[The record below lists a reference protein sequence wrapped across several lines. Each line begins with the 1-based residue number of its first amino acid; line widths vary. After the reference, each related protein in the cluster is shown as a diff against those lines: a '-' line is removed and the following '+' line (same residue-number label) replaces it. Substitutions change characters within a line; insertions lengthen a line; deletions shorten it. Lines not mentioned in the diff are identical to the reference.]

1 MRTVRHSLIS
11 ALALT
16 VVLLPALAAPA
27 DATAPNA
34 PTQRAIVDH
43 VADGDT
49 IKVVTNGRGEYVRF
63 IGIDTPEVYDGVDC
77 GGPEASA
84 SMKRL
89 LKAGDR
95 VRLVRDYSQDN
106 RDIYGRLLR
115 YVEFEGRD
123 LGRKQVTKGW
133 ASVYVF
139 DQPFDRLAPYDRS
152 QGQAEAAGRGVWGEC
167 GGFSSRASIGHD
179 PITVPRRV
187 EAVREHP
194 THR

>member
-1 MRTVRHSLIS
+1 VSAAKTPTTAFVLIAVGI
-11 ALALT
+11 ALA
-16 VVLLPALAAPA
+16 VAAGSPGAAPG
-27 DATAPNA
+27 APR
-34 PTQRAIVDH
+34 QRAVVDH

-49 IKVVTNGRGEYVRF
+49 IKVVINGRGEYVRF

-89 LKAGDR
+89 LKPGDR
-95 VRLVRDYSQDN
+95 VRLVRDFSQDN
-106 RDIYGRLLR
+106 RDVYGRLLR

-133 ASVYVF
+133 ARVYVF

-152 QGQAEAAGRGVWGEC
+152 QDQAEGAGRGVWGEC
-167 GGFSSRASIGHD
+167 GGF
-179 PITVPRRV
+179 
-187 EAVREHP
+187 
-194 THR
+194 